1 LNCSPRG
8 KEALQRQDL
17 VSVGEKDKRIDAVML
32 PDSIGVVRSLA
43 LGFNGITAGS
53 FGLYNGDGTLESEN
67 SFDDRS
73 VRQVLSA
80 HWGKW

>member
-1 LNCSPRG
+1 MP
-8 KEALQRQDL
+8 EPYL

-53 FGLYNGDGTLESEN
+53 FGLYNGDGTLESVEKGVIGEL
-67 SFDDRS
+67 
-73 VRQVLSA
+73 VR
-80 HWGKW
+80 